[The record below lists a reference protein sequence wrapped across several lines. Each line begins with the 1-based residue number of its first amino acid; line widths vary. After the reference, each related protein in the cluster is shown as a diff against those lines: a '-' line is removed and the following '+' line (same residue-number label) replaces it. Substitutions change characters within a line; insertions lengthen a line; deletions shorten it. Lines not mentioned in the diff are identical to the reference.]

1 VTSAAGEPTDRPI
14 EDPKDQ
20 PTNRPIEDPQD
31 QPSVR
36 PIEDARTKPTDQ
48 PTERPI
54 DEPSGRPTDGAT
66 NGPADGR
73 TTRWNE
79 HRQTRRRELVEAT
92 LRAIRVHG
100 AGVGMDD
107 IAAVAGTSKTVVY
120 RHFSDRAGLYQA
132 VAEHVDRTILRDLAQ
147 AVGDES
153 ALVSGSTQAGDPRI
167 DARAVI
173 GAAIDSYLRLVERDP
188 EVYRFIVA
196 APLLERSPAG
206 AAGSSEAMSDHVAQ
220 RIAHLIGAALSAR
233 GREPQA
239 AQVWG
244 PAVVGMVRAAA
255 DRWLARGGGASG
267 LGRTILAEHLT
278 DLAWGGLSSAW
289 PPLPGRAESDIDAR
303 TT

>member
-1 VTSAAGEPTDRPI
+1 MTSAAGEPTD
-14 EDPKDQ
+14 Q
-20 PTNRPIEDPQD
+20 A
-31 QPSVR
+31 
-36 PIEDARTKPTDQ
+36 AR
-48 PTERPI
+48 RPI
-54 DEPSGRPTDGAT
+54 DEPTNPPTDQATGRPTDEATEPSIDELPERPTDGAAD
-66 NGPADGR
+66 GAPADGR

-92 LRAIRVHG
+92 LRAIRLHG

-107 IAAVAGTSKTVVY
+107 VAAVAGTSKTVIY

-153 ALVSGSTQAGDPRI
+153 ALVTGSTPAGDPRV
-167 DARAVI
+167 DPRAVI

-196 APLLERSPAG
+196 APLLERS
-206 AAGSSEAMSDHVAQ
+206 AAGVAGSTEAMSDHVAE
-220 RIAHLIGAALSAR
+220 RIARLIGAALSAR
-233 GREPQA
+233 GGEAEA

-255 DRWLARGGGASG
+255 DRWLARGGGTSG
-267 LGRTILAEHLT
+267 MSRTSLADHLT

-289 PPLPGRAESDIDAR
+289 PPLPGRAESDIDAGA
-303 TT
+303 T

>member
-1 VTSAAGEPTDRPI
+1 MTSVAGEHS
-14 EDPKDQ
+14 EG
-20 PTNRPIEDPQD
+20 
-31 QPSVR
+31 
-36 PIEDARTKPTDQ
+36 PTDQ
-48 PTERPI
+48 STEQLSDEAPERPI
-54 DEPSGRPTDGAT
+54 DEAPERPTDGAT
-66 NGPADGR
+66 DGAPADGR

-79 HRQTRRRELVEAT
+79 HRQNRRRELVEAT
-92 LRAIRVHG
+92 LRAIRLHG

-107 IAAVAGTSKTVVY
+107 VAAVAGTSKTVIY

-153 ALVSGSTQAGDPRI
+153 ALVTGSTQAGDPRV
-167 DARAVI
+167 DPRAVI

-196 APLLERSPAG
+196 APLLERSPVG
-206 AAGSSEAMSDHVAQ
+206 AAGSSEAMSDHVAE

-233 GREPQA
+233 GGEAKA

-255 DRWLARGGGASG
+255 DRWLARGASTSG
-267 LGRTILAEHLT
+267 MSRTSLADHLT

-289 PPLPGRAESDIDAR
+289 PPLPGPAQSDIDADA
-303 TT
+303 T